1 MPEPGNHDKTIADG
15 GTSSPAVTIVT
26 PTKNRRALLAE
37 AIASVRAQTLSDW
50 EHLVIDDGSDDGTV
64 EMVAEIAAV
73 DPRIR
78 FLRREGERAGAN
90 VCRNL
95 GIREAR
101 GEFLVFLDS
110 DDLLTP
116 GCLEGRVEV
125 MRRNLDLGFAVFLTG
140 FFVKTVGDRRQQDP
154 EEQFGDDLLRL
165 LTFDL
170 PWIINA
176 PIWRASA
183 LQGLGGFD
191 EDLPSW
197 QDVDLHLRAIC
208 RSIRYLKLPKLDH
221 HVRWQFEETK
231 VSVRQR
237 RSPEHLRAAEST
249 LAKFEAEVR
258 NGPGLDWCRQRA
270 ICGLHFFLAERW
282 AEVGELGEAL
292 RVWGICRKRGLLPHC
307 VHAPGC
313 LLLTAKRIKRKSE
326 LVRRAINKWMGV
338 VRMRSNPDLIAL

>member
-1 MPEPGNHDKTIADG
+1 MPETGCHDKTIAEG
-15 GTSSPAVTIVT
+15 GTPSPAVTIVT

-37 AIASVRAQTLSDW
+37 AIASVRAQTFPGW
-50 EHLVIDDGSDDGTV
+50 EHLVIDDGSDDRTE

-73 DPRIR
+73 DPRVR
-78 FLRREGERAGAN
+78 FLRREGERTGAN

-110 DDLLTP
+110 DDLLAP

-140 FFVKTVGDRRQQDP
+140 FFVESVGDRRQQEP

-183 LQGLGGFD
+183 LQCLGGFD

-208 RSIRYLKLPKLDH
+208 RSIRYLRLPKLDH

-249 LAKFEAEVR
+249 LVKFEAEVR
-258 NGPGLDWCRQRA
+258 KGPGLDWCRQRA
-270 ICGLHFFLAERW
+270 LCSLYFFLAEHWVAIGDLR
-282 AEVGELGEAL
+282 EAL
-292 RVWGICRKRGLLPHC
+292 RVWGICWRRHLLPLP
-307 VHAPGC
+307 VHITGSG
-313 LLLTAKRIKRKSE
+313 LLTAKRMGRKSE
-326 LVRRAINKWMGV
+326 LVKRATNKWIGV
-338 VRMRSNPDLIAL
+338 VRMRSNPALIS